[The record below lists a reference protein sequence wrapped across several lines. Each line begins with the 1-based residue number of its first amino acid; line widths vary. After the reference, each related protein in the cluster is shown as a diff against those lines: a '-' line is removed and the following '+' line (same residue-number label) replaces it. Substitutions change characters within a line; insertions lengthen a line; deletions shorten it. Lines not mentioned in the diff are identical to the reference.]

1 MSGTRQNWSR
11 TVDYGFETVHEPADL
26 EQVRQVVTSARRLR
40 PVGTGHT
47 FNRLPDGEAA
57 ISLRG
62 LRDVEV
68 EGAGDGASVRVGA
81 GLSYADLAE
90 ALRPHG
96 LALEN
101 LASLP
106 HINVVG
112 AVSTATHGSGQ
123 DARNLASS
131 VREIELVTAGG
142 EVLTVRRGD
151 EGDVPFD
158 GAVVGLG
165 SLGVVTSLVLD
176 TVPARDYRQV
186 VLTGVAE
193 DEIGPRLDEI
203 THLGRSVSVF
213 TLWDGAPARIW
224 VKSREDDPHVDAA
237 WPEADVDHHPLP
249 GLDPVNCTPQRGVP
263 GWWADRIP
271 HFRTG
276 FLPSSGDEV
285 QSEWHVALE
294 HGPAAVE
301 ALREAGPRLAPAL
314 LTSEIRS
321 VAADELWLSP
331 QHHRA
336 TRSFHFTW
344 VGDNGLADDAARV
357 VEEALAPFDAR
368 PHWGKVFHADVTGL
382 YPRLGD
388 FRALRERLDP
398 GGTFLNPWLE
408 RVLLGGR

>member
-1 MSGTRQNWSR
+1 MSSTRQNWSKN
-11 TVDYGFETVHEPADL
+11 VDYGFAAVHEPADV
-26 EQVRQVVTSARRLR
+26 EEVRRVVADARHLR

-57 ISLRG
+57 VSLQA

-68 EGAGDGASVRVGA
+68 APDGESVRVGA

-90 ALRPHG
+90 ALRPHD

-131 VREIELVTAGG
+131 VRALELVTADGDL
-142 EVLTVRRGD
+142 LTVSRGD
-151 EGDVPFD
+151 TGDVPFD

-165 SLGVVTSLVLD
+165 ALGVVTHLTLD
-176 TVPARDYRQV
+176 TVPARDHRQV
-186 VLTGVAE
+186 VLLGVAE
-193 DEIGPRLDEI
+193 DEIGPRLQEI
-203 THLGRSVSVF
+203 TGLGRSVSVF

-224 VKSREDDPHVDAA
+224 VKSREDDPRVEAP
-237 WPEADVDHHPLP
+237 WPESDVEQHPLP
-249 GLDPVNCTPQRGVP
+249 GLDPVNCTPQLGVP
-263 GWWADRIP
+263 GWWADRVP

-301 ALREAGPRLAPAL
+301 ALREVGPRLQDAL

-321 VAADELWLSP
+321 VAADYLWLSP
-331 QHHRA
+331 QFQRA

-344 VGDNGLADDAARV
+344 VGDTTLADDAARV

-368 PHWGKVFHADVTGL
+368 PHWGKVFHADVTAR
-382 YPRLGD
+382 YPRLDD

-398 GGTFLNPWLE
+398 RGTFLNPWLR
-408 RVLLGGR
+408 RVVLGEV